1 MISFALTKR
10 DNCISYELEI
20 KGLVSA
26 CSKFK
31 QMLGD
36 SFDAIRFICHSQF
49 IFRFFSN
56 NLHIINY
63 VITIRRI

>member
-1 MISFALTKR
+1 MMSLKSMEMR
-10 DNCISYELEI
+10 YCISYELEI

-36 SFDAIRFICHSQF
+36 SFDAIRFI
-49 IFRFFSN
+49 
-56 NLHIINY
+56 
-63 VITIRRI
+63 